1 MVTTVQIE
9 IEDDDQYER
18 LRAIKRHNGLTWKG
32 MLLHAAEDLD
42 TPD

>member
-18 LRAIKRHNGLTWKG
+18 LRRIKRHNGLTWKG
-32 MLLHAAEDLD
+32 MLLHAADDLE

>member
-1 MVTTVQIE
+1 MATTVQIE

-32 MLLHAAEDLD
+32 MLLHAAETLN

>member
-1 MVTTVQIE
+1 MATTVQIE

-32 MLLHAAEDLD
+32 MLLHAAKNLD